1 VCSVAAAGRPENDV
15 QDALRLAVLGAA
27 AGAAG
32 TTALNAVTYLDMA
45 VRGRPSSSTPED
57 TVEALS
63 ERTHLPVPG
72 EGEVHDNRVAGLGP
86 LTGLLAG
93 VGVGALLGLSRAAGW
108 RPSVLLGTVAAT
120 VGALVGT
127 NGPMTVLGVTDP
139 RTWPASSWVADVVPH
154 VAYGA
159 VTAAVLEG
167 LDR

>member
-1 VCSVAAAGRPENDV
+1 MSPGAGM
-15 QDALRLAVLGAA
+15 LIGAA

-45 VRGRPSSSTPED
+45 ARGRPTSSTPED
-57 TVEALS
+57 TVEKLS
-63 ERTHLPVPG
+63 EKTHLPIPG
-72 EGEVHDNRVAGLGP
+72 DERTRGNRVAGLGP

-93 VGVGALLGLSRAAGW
+93 VVVGAGLGMARSAGW
-108 RPSVLLGTVAAT
+108 RPGPIVSGVAAT

-139 RTWPASSWVADVVPH
+139 RTWAVKDWVSDVIPH

-159 VTAAVLEG
+159 VTAWVLQG
-167 LDR
+167 LDKPRKTRSRGRSSR